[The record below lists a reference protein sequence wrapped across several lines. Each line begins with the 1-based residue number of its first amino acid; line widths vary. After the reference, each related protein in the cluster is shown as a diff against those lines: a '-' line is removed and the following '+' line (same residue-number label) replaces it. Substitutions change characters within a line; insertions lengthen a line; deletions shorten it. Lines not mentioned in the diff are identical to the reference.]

1 MTIDNTL
8 VPIFTTVG
16 DVGAF
21 LAYPFIFSCEGEWI
35 GWISQEKIIYS
46 THGHYVG
53 WLADGPRILRKLSE
67 DGSSRP
73 KMDIIPPFTLRINTP
88 AFSPLAPM
96 MAELTFGEFDVLM
109 DRPDLLPPVDFGELR
124 DDMD

>member
-1 MTIDNTL
+1 MMTDSIL

-21 LAYPFIFSCEGEWI
+21 LAYPFIFSCEGDWI
-35 GWISQEKIIYS
+35 GWISSDRLVYS
-46 THGHYVG
+46 NHGHYVG
-53 WLADGPRILRKLSE
+53 WLAEGPRILRKQE
-67 DGSSRP
+67 DGYTRS
-73 KMDIIPPFTLRINTP
+73 KIDIIPPFTLKISPP
-88 AFSPLAPM
+88 ALSPLPPM
-96 MAELTFGEFDVLM
+96 MAELAFGEMDVLL

>member
-1 MTIDNTL
+1 MTTETTL

-21 LAYPFIFSCEGEWI
+21 LAYPYIFNCEGDWI
-35 GWISQEKIIYS
+35 GWISQDRYVYS
-46 THGHYVG
+46 THGHFVG
-53 WLADGPRILRKLSE
+53 WLASGPRILRKLA
-67 DGSSRP
+67 DGYNRP
-73 KMDIIPPFTLRINTP
+73 RIEIIPPFTVKIRP
-88 AFSPLAPM
+88 PSASPLAPM
-96 MAELTFGEFDVLM
+96 MAELTFGELDVLL

>member
-1 MTIDNTL
+1 MVDTTL

-21 LAYPFIFSCEGEWI
+21 LAYPYIFSCEGDWI
-35 GWISQEKIIYS
+35 GWISPERFVYS

-53 WLADGPRILRKLSE
+53 WLANGPRILRKLA
-67 DGSSRP
+67 DGYTRP
-73 KMDIIPPFTLRINTP
+73 MVEVIPPFTLKITAP
-88 AFSPLAPM
+88 AMYPLAPM
-96 MAELTFGEFDVLM
+96 MPELTFGEMDVLL

-124 DDMD
+124 EDMD

>member
-1 MTIDNTL
+1 MLTEGKL
-8 VPIFTTVG
+8 VPIYTTAG

-21 LAYPFIFSCEGEWI
+21 LAYPYIFSCEGEWI
-35 GWISQEKIIYS
+35 GWISTDKIIYS

-53 WLADGPRILRKLSE
+53 WLASGPRILRKLSDDSYTKPMME
-67 DGSSRP
+67 V
-73 KMDIIPPFTLRINTP
+73 IPPFTLRITTP

-96 MAELTFGEFDVLM
+96 MQELTFGEIDVLA
-109 DRPDLLPPVDFGELR
+109 DRSDLMPPVDFGELR